1 MINNYVVNS
10 NTLAIISLGNK
21 TKIIENNKE
30 FIIYKSMNRIINEA
44 CKIDGL
50 TYMYNLKRTV
60 MLTGYTYKTPIILRN
75 EFVFFPTTSPRI
87 KSCKWINFNNINKWF
102 YDENSDSTKIIF
114 NSGYELDLSESYNVI
129 NNQILK
135 SNNLIYKFKKIV
147 LNG

>member
-1 MINNYVVNS
+1 MINNYVINS

-60 MLTGYTYKTPIILRN
+60 MLTGYTYKTPIIFKN

-102 YDENSDSTKIIF
+102 YDENSDTTKIIF

>member
-1 MINNYVVNS
+1 MKNNYVVNE
-10 NTLAIISLGNK
+10 NTLAMISIGNK

-30 FIIYKSMNRIINEA
+30 FVIYKSINRIISDA
-44 CKIDGL
+44 CKNDGL
-50 TYMYNLKRTV
+50 TYLYNLKRSS
-60 MLTGYTYKTPIILRN
+60 MLTGYTYKTPIILKN
-75 EFVFFPTTSPRI
+75 ELVFFPTTSPRI

-102 YDENSDSTKIIF
+102 FDEESNSTKIIF
-114 NSGYELDLSESYNVI
+114 NNGYELDLLESFNVI

>member
-1 MINNYVVNS
+1 MINNYVINS

-30 FIIYKSMNRIINEA
+30 FIIYKSMNRFINEA

-60 MLTGYTYKTPIILRN
+60 MLTGYTYKTPIIFKN

-102 YDENSDSTKIIF
+102 YDENSNSTKIIF